1 MVAVSGGFSVEGKF
15 RPFGQ
20 RLKQSQQDPNY
31 TQPAHKGRR
40 VRARGEVISWA
51 ISRASPTRPD
61 NHREAGHTR
70 HHQTGY
76 DCQPPNN
83 RHYAF
88 FVVPGHGLPVTQ
100 LTGWLRL
107 K

>member
-20 RLKQSQQDPNY
+20 RLKQSQRDPNY
-31 TQPAHKGRR
+31 TQPAHIRPPCAGE
-40 VRARGEVISWA
+40 RGGYQLGNT
-51 ISRASPTRPD
+51 RASPTRPD

-76 DCQPPNN
+76 DCQPPI
-83 RHYAF
+83 
-88 FVVPGHGLPVTQ
+88 
-100 LTGWLRL
+100 TGIMYGP
-107 K
+107 

>member
-15 RPFGQ
+15 RPFG
-20 RLKQSQQDPNY
+20 RRIKQSQRDPNY
-31 TQPAHKGRR
+31 TNPLIYGRR
-40 VRARGEVISWA
+40 VRARREVISLGY
-51 ISRASPTRPD
+51 IRASPTRPD

-83 RHYAF
+83 RQY
-88 FVVPGHGLPVTQ
+88 VRLP
-100 LTGWLRL
+100 RHA
-107 K
+107 

>member
-1 MVAVSGGFSVEGKF
+1 MAAVSGGFSVEGKF

-61 NHREAGHTR
+61 NHREAGTR

-76 DCQPPNN
+76 ACQPPI
-83 RHYAF
+83 
-88 FVVPGHGLPVTQ
+88 
-100 LTGWLRL
+100 TGWGIMVLVVSTGRAVFAG
-107 K
+107 